1 MKKANE
7 KLSEE
12 NDAKRNHSDKKY
24 VGQIEV
30 LRETMRAKE
39 NEYEELLRKAKE
51 DNRNLKDKYQELVDR
66 LQSTEKQKTGEKNLQ
81 N

>member
-1 MKKANE
+1 
-7 KLSEE
+7 
-12 NDAKRNHSDKKY
+12 
-24 VGQIEV
+24 
-30 LRETMRAKE
+30 MRAKE